1 MPQCAKCCAHALVE
15 WWQDE
20 WDLERYL
27 CGHHSDELAL
37 EMVTNGW
44 AVVEDH
50 RAEVPHPRLPALSA
64 NPVTH

>member
-44 AVVEDH
+44 AVLEDH
-50 RAEVPHPRLPALSA
+50 RAEVLAS
-64 NPVTH
+64 